1 MDIFVEYI
9 DGDYAVCRL
18 PDKAKNLIR
27 LPLRELPD
35 GTAEL
40 KVISMRDNGSFVLN
54 EYAREL
60 RMKKIAAY
68 LRYNR
73 YFFSISGNF

>member
-1 MDIFVEYI
+1 MDLFVEYL

-27 LPLRELPD
+27 LPLRDLPE
-35 GTAEL
+35 GTAPL

-60 RMKKIAAY
+60 RMKKITNY
-68 LRYNR
+68 LRFKKYSFDLR
-73 YFFSISGNF
+73 